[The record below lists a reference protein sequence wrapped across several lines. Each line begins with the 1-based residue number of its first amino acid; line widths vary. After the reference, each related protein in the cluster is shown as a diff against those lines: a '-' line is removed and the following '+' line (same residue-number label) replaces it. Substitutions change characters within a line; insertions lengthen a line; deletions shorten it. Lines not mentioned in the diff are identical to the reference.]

1 MAAENKIRG
10 TTEAQLIQPD
20 LQDVEV
26 ELQDVFDVK
35 MDGEQGVSAWGS
47 ILGDIRKQKDLM
59 ELVDSNT
66 DTESIPLEYIENLQ

>member
-26 ELQDVFDVK
+26 ELQDVFDVE
-35 MDGEQGVSAWGS
+35 MNGEQSVSAWGS
-47 ILGDIRKQKDLM
+47 ILGDIRKQTDLM
-59 ELVDSNT
+59 ELVESHT